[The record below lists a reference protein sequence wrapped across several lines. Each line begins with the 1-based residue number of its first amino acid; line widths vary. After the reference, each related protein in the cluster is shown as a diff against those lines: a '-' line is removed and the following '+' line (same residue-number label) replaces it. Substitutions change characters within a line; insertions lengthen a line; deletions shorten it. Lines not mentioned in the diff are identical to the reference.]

1 MMKTM
6 ELRAKDRAALNTEL
20 SALLKAQVGLR
31 MQLATQQLTNTSQ
44 LKKTRRAIARLRTVL
59 TEKAHQK

>member
-1 MMKTM
+1 MKAI

-20 SALLKAQVGLR
+20 SALLKASLGLR
-31 MQLATQQLTNTSQ
+31 MQLSTQQLADTSQ

-59 TEKAHQK
+59 TEKANQK